1 MIFHDSGLTG
11 ASPVLA
17 FQGNNVVVVRM
28 GEVYLVSCY
37 VSPNIPRGEFLEF
50 VDELDDAL
58 AHSKNKILI
67 CGDFNSK
74 SKLWGSPFSDERGTT
89 IDEWAAASDLRLL
102 NTGSDPT
109 CIRAQGCSI
118 IDLTWASPGLVR
130 YISSWQVLDLS
141 TLSDHVYIVV
151 KFDNNRQV
159 EYNQTKKKICRWN
172 WKKADWE
179 KFQDSLLW
187 SCTSNLS
194 NIEIEPDVDKIADT
208 LDAEM
213 KMACDNCA
221 PKALPPQG
229 KKSMYWW
236 NDTIAE
242 TRADTN
248 AAYRAWK
255 RIRRIR
261 NPNPHEEELSSC
273 NILDN
278 LDADS
283 RRQLIAK
290 LFPSGETHDP
300 SILWE
305 DWSDENWNDDWS
317 VTPGEV
323 FKVFKKRKVSGHVS
337 PGPDGV
343 PAKAWKRVPSEFL
356 DAMNIC
362 FTACLKKGVF
372 PTSWKRATLVL
383 IPKVGY
389 KAELN
394 TLPKV
399 RPICLLNETGKALER
414 IIVDRMKQYMEEN
427 PCADLSPWQFGFREG
442 KSTHDAINHVKVV
455 AGAAMSE
462 GGFTVGVSIDI
473 CNAFNSVPWST
484 IRQALIN
491 KRFPD
496 YLTRII
502 DNYLYNRSIEYKLS
516 SEKEPFT
523 CQVTAGVPQG
533 SVLGPCFGTSL
544 MIACS
549 KKAQRREA
557 ISYVTPTTHSLCPQQ
572 IR

>member
-1 MIFHDSGLTG
+1 
-11 ASPVLA
+11 
-17 FQGNNVVVVRM
+17 
-28 GEVYLVSCY
+28 
-37 VSPNIPRGEFLEF
+37 
-50 VDELDDAL
+50 
-58 AHSKNKILI
+58 
-67 CGDFNSK
+67 
-74 SKLWGSPFSDERGTT
+74 
-89 IDEWAAASDLRLL
+89 
-102 NTGSDPT
+102 
-109 CIRAQGCSI
+109 
-118 IDLTWASPGLVR
+118 
-130 YISSWQVLDLS
+130 
-141 TLSDHVYIVV
+141 
-151 KFDNNRQV
+151 
-159 EYNQTKKKICRWN
+159 
-172 WKKADWE
+172 
-179 KFQDSLLW
+179 
-187 SCTSNLS
+187 
-194 NIEIEPDVDKIADT
+194 
-208 LDAEM
+208 M
-213 KMACDNCA
+213 KMACDNSA

-261 NPNPHEEELSSC
+261 NPNPHEEELLRQRYRIARKKLRAEINTAKSVAWKELLDVVESDPWGLPYRLVLNKLRSSSC

-399 RPICLLNETGKALER
+399 RPICLLNETGR
-414 IIVDRMKQYMEEN
+414 H
-427 PCADLSPWQFGFREG
+427 WRE
-442 KSTHDAINHVKVV
+442 S
-455 AGAAMSE
+455 
-462 GGFTVGVSIDI
+462 
-473 CNAFNSVPWST
+473 
-484 IRQALIN
+484 L
-491 KRFPD
+491 
-496 YLTRII
+496 
-502 DNYLYNRSIEYKLS
+502 SIE
-516 SEKEPFT
+516 
-523 CQVTAGVPQG
+523 
-533 SVLGPCFGTSL
+533 
-544 MIACS
+544 
-549 KKAQRREA
+549 
-557 ISYVTPTTHSLCPQQ
+557 
-572 IR
+572 

>member
-1 MIFHDSGLTG
+1 MNSIIQINLNRSPRAFDLLQQNMRELNIGVAAISEPPFISNRANRFYSSNGLAMIFHDSGLTG

-213 KMACDNCA
+213 KMACDNSA

-261 NPNPHEEELSSC
+261 NPNPHEEELLRQRYRIARKKLRAEINTAKSVAWKELLDVVESDPWGLPYRLVLNKLRSSPC

-283 RRQLIAK
+283 
-290 LFPSGETHDP
+290 
-300 SILWE
+300 
-305 DWSDENWNDDWS
+305 
-317 VTPGEV
+317 
-323 FKVFKKRKVSGHVS
+323 
-337 PGPDGV
+337 
-343 PAKAWKRVPSEFL
+343 
-356 DAMNIC
+356 
-362 FTACLKKGVF
+362 KG
-372 PTSWKRATLVL
+372 
-383 IPKVGY
+383 
-389 KAELN
+389 N
-394 TLPKV
+394 
-399 RPICLLNETGKALER
+399 
-414 IIVDRMKQYMEEN
+414 
-427 PCADLSPWQFGFREG
+427 
-442 KSTHDAINHVKVV
+442 
-455 AGAAMSE
+455 
-462 GGFTVGVSIDI
+462 
-473 CNAFNSVPWST
+473 
-484 IRQALIN
+484 
-491 KRFPD
+491 
-496 YLTRII
+496 
-502 DNYLYNRSIEYKLS
+502 
-516 SEKEPFT
+516 
-523 CQVTAGVPQG
+523 
-533 SVLGPCFGTSL
+533 
-544 MIACS
+544 
-549 KKAQRREA
+549 
-557 ISYVTPTTHSLCPQQ
+557 
-572 IR
+572 